1 MYLHLKMKGFKSII
15 MVLQMQIDEGIPNK
29 ILLKQRMRDP
39 RLINMAHILK
49 CNFLNPVNINFE

>member
-1 MYLHLKMKGFKSII
+1 MKGFKSII